1 LTFTVYLLNFKTI
14 VRVEIQVGS
23 FSSNSRS
30 HDGSI
35 IFNKSNTDTP
45 YFRFGGTVT
54 LNGAVTSVLLFLN
67 AGQVNNLAVMPEMLQ
82 GKSILVDDAEWERA
96 INAPRNPD
104 YADQNAMAFTNFN
117 LGDIDDDIIEMK
129 VNRQNQLVIAQAQ
142 AAAKHRESRRE
153 RFLNSVKTGQVENR
167 FPRNNRTT
175 DQLTQTG
182 SAGVTEKDLTDT
194 GAASQVNTKEGGNVT
209 QKVK

>member
-1 LTFTVYLLNFKTI
+1 
-14 VRVEIQVGS
+14 
-23 FSSNSRS
+23 
-30 HDGSI
+30 
-35 IFNKSNTDTP
+35 
-45 YFRFGGTVT
+45 
-54 LNGAVTSVLLFLN
+54 
-67 AGQVNNLAVMPEMLQ
+67 MPEMLQ